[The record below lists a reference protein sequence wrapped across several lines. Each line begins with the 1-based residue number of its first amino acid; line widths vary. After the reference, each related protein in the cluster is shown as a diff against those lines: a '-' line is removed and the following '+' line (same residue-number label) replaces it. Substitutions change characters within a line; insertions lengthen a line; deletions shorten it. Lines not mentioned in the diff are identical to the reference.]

1 MSRIKNFALPA
12 ILAVL
17 VAGFG
22 GLAKEFLTPAEIEK
36 IGDAQEIDRR
46 VKIYMEAAA
55 LRLKVAQDRL
65 NGKESEPGD
74 PMEFFSVE
82 DMLEGYYRIL
92 RSVMFNL
99 DDAAQKPT
107 TDPGKFSKAL
117 KALKDGTEKD
127 ARELEILRRMA
138 EDRKLE
144 SVWNQVGKAAEITA
158 GAHNG
163 AEMGL
168 SRESKDKERPKRK

>member
-1 MSRIKNFALPA
+1 MSRTRILVLPA

-17 VAGFG
+17 LPALGVV
-22 GLAKEFLTPAEIEK
+22 AKEFLTPAEIEK
-36 IGDAQEIDRR
+36 IGEAQEIDRR

-74 PMEFFSVE
+74 PLEFFSVE

-99 DDAAQKPT
+99 DDAAQKPG

-117 KALKDGTEKD
+117 KTLKDGTEKD
-127 ARELEILRRMA
+127 ARELEILKRMA

-144 SVWNQVGKAAEITA
+144 SVWNQVGRAAEITS
-158 GAHNG
+158 GAHDG
-163 AEMGL
+163 AELGL
-168 SRESKDKERPKRK
+168 SRESKEKDRAKKK